1 MSTYSSAGY
10 DAGASTARHGRGV
23 HQWLSLVIGVVYLL
37 VGIAGFAVTGFD
49 GWTEHDH
56 SQTLL
61 GFAVNPLHNVVHLLI
76 GLLGV
81 LLWRRSRSARTYG
94 WILAIG
100 YGAAFVYGLV
110 AQDDP
115 ALNVLNI
122 NAADN
127 WLHLLSAVAG
137 LAIALWP
144 DRRHHPDGR

>member
-1 MSTYSSAGY
+1 
-10 DAGASTARHGRGV
+10 
-23 HQWLSLVIGVVYLL
+23 
-37 VGIAGFAVTGFD
+37 
-49 GWTEHDH
+49 
-56 SQTLL
+56 
-61 GFAVNPLHNVVHLLI
+61 
-76 GLLGV
+76 
-81 LLWRRSRSARTYG
+81 
-94 WILAIG
+94 
-100 YGAAFVYGLV
+100 V